1 MRAILI
7 VWTGKNDMNLALVY
21 PHTVKML
28 HVTESYDRL
37 QGLTL
42 LVLIQV

>member
-7 VWTGKNDMNLALVY
+7 VWTGKNELIFALAY

-28 HVTESYDRL
+28 LVTGPYDRL